1 MPPHTRES
9 ADPGSYALALGLV
22 AFVLAA
28 SMLAVYLL
36 QPPWPLPASAPATAF
51 SAYRALAHDRVIASV
66 PHPAGS
72 PANDKVAAYLVET
85 LNAMGVAAE
94 LHQDTYV
101 HGGSAGVRNAVLARI
116 PGTAHTKAFAMMAHY
131 DSVPYGPGA
140 LDDCGGVIAMLE
152 TARALKA
159 GPPLMN
165 DVIFVFTDAEEAGM
179 LGARAFA
186 EHPWLNDVGVLLN
199 LEARGTQ
206 GPSFMFETSPGNG
219 WLIAELAKSDAKAC
233 ASSLMYDVYKRMP
246 FNSDFRIFKPLG
258 IKGFNIAFIDNFA
271 YYHTM
276 NDNPDNASPASV
288 QHHGSYALGLARHFG
303 SIPLDGDLDAPDAMY
318 FNTVGTHLVHY
329 PLSWGTPLAVLAA
342 AVFVAALVLGFV
354 RRHLSVGGLLA
365 GMGAFLLA
373 MLGTAVSVG
382 VMLAIIYGP
391 RQAAAFYLDDL
402 THLPNLRA
410 LYDNDLFATAFVAMT
425 VCVVSLV
432 YGLLGRVI
440 RVQNLAAGALVF
452 WLAPLALLAWY
463 IPGGSYLAMWP
474 LLFSSL
480 GLAALFLAPNPEKVP
495 KGWVA
500 VLSVFAL
507 PGIFLVAPG
516 FRAFLMSVMIM
527 TGPALVQLVVL
538 MLGLL
543 APQLVLATR
552 PNRWWLPATSGVV
565 AVMLLVVGLG
575 VNRTVSPARPKL
587 NSVAYGLNHDTGEAF
602 WMSADEQT
610 DEWTSQ
616 HFPPGTPRDTV
627 DEFVPGLRG
636 VYLKAPAP
644 RAASLP
650 GARIEVVRDTIDNG
664 DREIALR
671 VTSPAK
677 AARLTLRVTSDTR
690 VRSAALFGQAVQGA
704 KRGWDLRFNLFPQDG
719 VDLVLRT
726 NARGPLAINAIER
739 FYGQPDI
746 PGIRPRPTYMAP
758 EPNTVRRGLPL
769 RGEHIYVT
777 RTFTFPVPT
786 PGESSTTDL
795 DAALE
800 EFRSPAR

>member
-1 MPPHTRES
+1 MPSDNCES
-9 ADPGSYALALGLV
+9 AGRGAYALPLGLV

-36 QPPWPLPASAPATAF
+36 QPPWPLPADAPPTAF
-51 SAYRALAHDRVIASV
+51 SAYRALEHDRAIASV
-66 PHPAGS
+66 SHPAGS
-72 PANDKVAAYLVET
+72 PANDQVAAYLVET

-94 LHQDTYV
+94 LHQDIYV
-101 HGGSAGVRNAVLARI
+101 HGRSAGERNVVLARI

-165 DVIFVFTDAEEAGM
+165 DVIFAFTDAEEGGM

-186 EHPWLNDVGVLLN
+186 EHPWIDDVGVFLN

-219 WLIAELAKSDAKAC
+219 WIIAELAKSDAKAC
-233 ASSLMYDVYKRMP
+233 ASSLMFDVYKRMP
-246 FNSDFRIFKPLG
+246 FNSDFRILKPLG

-276 NDNPDNASPASV
+276 NDSPDNASLASI

-303 SIPLDGDLDAPDAMY
+303 NIPLDGDLDAPDAIY
-318 FNTVGTHLVHY
+318 FNTLGTHLVHY
-329 PLSWGTPLAVLAA
+329 PLSWGTPLALLAA
-342 AVFVAALVLGFV
+342 AVLLAALVLGFV

-365 GMGAFLLA
+365 GMGTFLLA
-373 MLGTAVSVG
+373 MLGAAVTVG
-382 VMLAIIYGP
+382 VMLAIVYGP

-402 THLPNLRA
+402 TYLPNLRA
-410 LYDNDLFATAFVAMT
+410 LYDNGLFAAAFVAMT

-463 IPGGSYLAMWP
+463 IPGGTYLAMWP
-474 LLFSSL
+474 LLFSSI
-480 GLAALFLAPNPEKVP
+480 GLAALFLASEPEEVP
-495 KGWVA
+495 KGWVV
-500 VLSVFAL
+500 VLTVFAL
-507 PGIFLVAPG
+507 PGIFLVAPT
-516 FRAFLMSVMIM
+516 FQAFLMSVMIM
-527 TGPALVQLVVL
+527 TGPALVQIVVL
-538 MLGLL
+538 MLALL
-543 APQLVLATR
+543 TPQLVFATR
-552 PNRWWLPATSGVV
+552 PNRWWLPATSGVI

-575 VNRTVSPARPKL
+575 VNRTVSPARPNL
-587 NSVAYGLNHDTGEAF
+587 NSVAYGLNHDTGQAC
-602 WMSADEQT
+602 WMSADEET

-627 DEFVPGLRG
+627 DEFIPGLRG
-636 VYLKAPAP
+636 TYLKAPAP
-644 RAASLP
+644 RAASLS
-650 GARIEVVRDTIDNG
+650 GARIEVLRDAVDNG
-664 DREIALR
+664 EREIALR

-677 AARLTLRVTSDTR
+677 AARLTLRVTSNTR
-690 VRSAALFGQAVQGA
+690 VRSAVLFGQAVQGA
-704 KRGWDLRFNLFPQDG
+704 KGRWDLRFNLFPRDG

-726 NARGPLAINAIER
+726 DAAGPLAITALER
-739 FYGQPDI
+739 FYGQPDV
-746 PGIRPRPTYMAP
+746 PGIRPRPAYMEP
-758 EPNTVRRGLPL
+758 EPNTVRHGLPL